1 MKKIYAV
8 DDEKDLLFA
17 LKIVIEYFNDEYEVK
32 TN

>member
-1 MKKIYAV
+1 MKKIIAV
-8 DDEKDLLFA
+8 DGKQDLLFA